1 MELELLCRN
10 AKAAKYE
17 MQRYTT
23 AQKNEALNRIAE
35 RLIANSETIIAAN
48 AKDLEN
54 AQAKGM
60 STALQDRLR
69 LTAARIE
76 GMSEGLRQVAALPDP
91 IGEVLETFER
101 PNGLKLAKVR
111 VPLGVIG
118 IIYESRPNVT
128 ADAFALTF
136 KSGNVVILKG
146 GSDAIHSNMAITK
159 VIRDGLKECGITED
173 AISLIEST
181 DRETTKA
188 FMQMR
193 DYVDVLIPR
202 GSAGLIRSVVEN
214 SKIPVIETGAGNCHI
229 YIDATADAEM
239 AKNIIVNAKTQRL
252 GVCNACESLVIH
264 EKAVDTVFPV
274 VAKALKDKEV
284 ELRAD
289 DAALAACDLCVP
301 ASEEDFA
308 KEYLDLLISVKT
320 VKSVEEA
327 IAHINQYSTHH
338 SEAIITQDEANAEK
352 FLNEVD
358 SACVYVNAST
368 RFTDGFEFGFG
379 AEIGISTQMLH
390 ARGPMGLKELTT
402 YKYQIRGNGQVRG

>member
-1 MELELLCRN
+1 MELETLCSA

-17 MQRYTT
+17 VAAIDTDK
-23 AQKNEALNRIAE
+23 KNAALIRIADLLVAE
-35 RLIANSETIIAAN
+35 SESIIIANARDIAA
-48 AKDLEN
+48 ATT
-54 AQAKGM
+54 KGM
-60 STALQDRLR
+60 SIPLIDRLR
-69 LTAARIE
+69 LSEDRIKA
-76 GMSEGLRQVAALPDP
+76 MSEGLRQVAELPDP
-91 IGEVLETFER
+91 LQDVLEEWER
-101 PNGLKLAKVR
+101 PNGLKLKKVR

-136 KSGNVVILKG
+136 KSGNAVILKG
-146 GSDAIHSNMAITK
+146 GSDAIYSNTAITSIIK
-159 VIRDGLKECGITED
+159 KGLREEGITED

-181 DRETTKA
+181 DRETTVR

-229 YIDATADAEM
+229 YIDATADLSK
-239 AKNIIVNAKTQRL
+239 AKSIVINAKTQRL
-252 GVCNACESLVIH
+252 GVCNAAESLLIH
-264 EKAVDTVFPV
+264 ESVAGTLFPEI
-274 VAKALKDKEV
+274 ARALHDKSV
-284 ELRAD
+284 ELRGD
-289 DAALAACDLCVP
+289 DTARASSEFVIP
-301 ASEEDFA
+301 ASEEDYG
-308 KEYLDLLISVKT
+308 KEYLDLLMSVKT

-327 IAHINQYSTHH
+327 IAHINKYSTHH
-338 SEAIITQDEANAEK
+338 SEAIITEDKESAEK
-352 FLNEVD
+352 FLKGVD

-390 ARGPMGLKELTT
+390 ARGPMGLKELTS
-402 YKYQIRGNGQVRG
+402 YKYQIYGNGQVRG

>member
-35 RLIANSETIIAAN
+35 RLIANSETIISAN

-91 IGEVLETFER
+91 IGEVLETFDR

-202 GSAGLIRSVVEN
+202 GSAGLIRSAWRYEGKEWIWEFTVPEGASATVTL
-214 SKIPVIETGAGNCHI
+214 PGETES
-229 YIDATADAEM
+229 AEYGPG
-239 AKNIIVNAKTQRL
+239 TY
-252 GVCNACESLVIH
+252 
-264 EKAVDTVFPV
+264 T
-274 VAKALKDKEV
+274 
-284 ELRAD
+284 LR
-289 DAALAACDLCVP
+289 
-301 ASEEDFA
+301 
-308 KEYLDLLISVKT
+308 
-320 VKSVEEA
+320 
-327 IAHINQYSTHH
+327 
-338 SEAIITQDEANAEK
+338 
-352 FLNEVD
+352 
-358 SACVYVNAST
+358 
-368 RFTDGFEFGFG
+368 
-379 AEIGISTQMLH
+379 
-390 ARGPMGLKELTT
+390 KEL
-402 YKYQIRGNGQVRG
+402 

>member
-1 MELELLCRN
+1 
-10 AKAAKYE
+10 
-17 MQRYTT
+17 
-23 AQKNEALNRIAE
+23 
-35 RLIANSETIIAAN
+35 
-48 AKDLEN
+48 
-54 AQAKGM
+54 
-60 STALQDRLR
+60 
-69 LTAARIE
+69 
-76 GMSEGLRQVAALPDP
+76 MSEGLRQVAELPDP
-91 IGEVLETFER
+91 LSDVLDEWELA
-101 PNGLKLAKVR
+101 NGLKLKKVR

-146 GSDAIHSNMAITK
+146 GSDAINSNTAITD
-159 VIRDGLKECGITED
+159 VIRKGLKECGINEN

-181 DRETTKA
+181 DRETTVK

-193 DYVDVLIPR
+193 EYVDVLIPR

-229 YIDATADAEM
+229 YIDKTADA
-239 AKNIIVNAKTQRL
+239 AKAKCIVINAKTQRL
-252 GVCNACESLVIH
+252 GVCNTAESLLIH
-264 EKAVDTVFPV
+264 EDIAESIFPDI
-274 VAKALKDKEV
+274 ARALHDKSV
-284 ELRAD
+284 EIRGDEEAQSSSEFV
-289 DAALAACDLCVP
+289 VP
-301 ASEEDFA
+301 ASEEDYG

-320 VKSVEEA
+320 VKNVEEA
-327 IAHINQYSTHH
+327 IAHINKYSTHH
-338 SEAIITQDEANAEK
+338 SDAIVTEDEESAEK
-352 FLNEVD
+352 FLKGVD

-390 ARGPMGLKELTT
+390 ARGPMGLKELTS